1 MDKTTVTKF
10 LWRTT
15 CQVRLFNDNS
25 NIRFFAV
32 DENNRGNEDG
42 NESMDYWGALI
53 KDVIGEAEDRDKSHQ
68 ATLNQVRDSQSL
80 VTKTPWL
87 RHTRWEE
94 IFVGKDMSELVKLS
108 NAPGMQDHHERRI
121 WDATGRVIHACFNGV
136 VDCQERGWTLIPF
149 WLRSVDRNKEDTKP
163 FRTYFAPATLY
174 RYASYWQQYILFS
187 LRAMMGEE
195 SVQFTLK
202 QRECLLELNTLLY
215 EINVTDEANNNSKIE
230 KKILELSVL
239 LIQHSD
245 YAKERSSLVYFTGVL
260 GYNIEWKQWRQPSE
274 YTTILAGIQF
284 CTRVIMLEAALPR
297 INRDG
302 IDETSSENPVELFRK
317 VRDKWL
323 IDGEGIILLAKSLIN
338 QEHHLVIFI
347 VS

>member
-42 NESMDYWGALI
+42 NESMNYWGALI

-94 IFVGKDMSELVKLS
+94 IFIGKDMSELVKLS
-108 NAPGMQDHHERRI
+108 NAPGMQDHHE
-121 WDATGRVIHACFNGV
+121 
-136 VDCQERGWTLIPF
+136 
-149 WLRSVDRNKEDTKP
+149 
-163 FRTYFAPATLY
+163 
-174 RYASYWQQYILFS
+174 
-187 LRAMMGEE
+187 
-195 SVQFTLK
+195 
-202 QRECLLELNTLLY
+202 
-215 EINVTDEANNNSKIE
+215 INVTDETNNNSKIE
-230 KKILELSVL
+230 KKILEQYIL

-245 YAKERSSLVYFTGVL
+245 YAKERSSLVYFMGVL
-260 GYNIEWKQWRQPSE
+260 GYNVEWKQWRQPLE
-274 YTTILAGIQF
+274 YMTILAGIQF
-284 CTRVIMLEAALPR
+284 CMRVIMLEAALLR
-297 INRDG
+297 IARDG
-302 IDETSSENPVELFRK
+302 INETSPENPVELFRK

-323 IDGEGIILLAKSLIN
+323 IDGEGIRLLAKSL
-338 QEHHLVIFI
+338 
-347 VS
+347 

>member
-1 MDKTTVTKF
+1 MEETEFDSSMWFEKLINDKI
-10 LWRTT
+10 
-15 CQVRLFNDNS
+15 S
-25 NIRFFAV
+25 
-32 DENNRGNEDG
+32 
-42 NESMDYWGALI
+42 
-53 KDVIGEAEDRDKSHQ
+53 EAKEHDDQ
-68 ATLNQVRDSQSL
+68 YQTTLNQVRDSQSL
-80 VTKTPWL
+80 VTKIPWL

-94 IFVGKDMSELVKLS
+94 IFIGKDMSELVKLS

-121 WDATGRVIHACFNGV
+121 WDATGRVIHACFKGV
-136 VDCQERGWTLIPF
+136 LDCQKRGWALIPF

-187 LRAMMGEE
+187 LRAMMGED
-195 SVQFTLK
+195 SVQFTVK

-260 GYNIEWKQWRQPSE
+260 GYNIEWKQWRQLLE

-347 VS
+347 VC